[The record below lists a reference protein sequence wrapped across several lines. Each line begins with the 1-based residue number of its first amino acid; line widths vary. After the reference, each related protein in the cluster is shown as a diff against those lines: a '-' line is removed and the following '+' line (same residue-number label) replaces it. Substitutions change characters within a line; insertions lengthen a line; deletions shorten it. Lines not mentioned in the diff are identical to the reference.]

1 MSADET
7 SIRYVCPFCDWD
19 GSSPKSVKSHVS
31 STKKGDHIGVNGYTM
46 HRTIETTEDPSRL
59 PMIDRIRRAA
69 QQFDEPLDKD
79 NADKVAE
86 AASDTEE
93 DLADYVSRYMVLRI
107 WKEAGYDVDIFGRT
121 SLYYDDVT
129 DKQKTALNYL
139 YHTNLTHAEIDEKFD
154 TGTNYTTKTN
164 QKYGYMTRPKFVCDK
179 LKQND
184 PTTEN
189 DSDDQTT
196 ENNQIT
202 IGNKKLRA
210 LEAAGVEHK
219 VEVDIKDD
227 QFEAVKK
234 LIESGYSDIAEEI
247 FEE

>member
-7 SIRYVCPFCDWD
+7 SVRYVCPFCDWD
-19 GSSPKSVKSHVS
+19 GPSPKSVKSHVS

-46 HRTIETTEDPSRL
+46 DRTIETTEDPSRL

-79 NADKVAE
+79 DADEVAE

-107 WKEAGYDVDIFGRT
+107 WKEAGYNVQIHGPT
-121 SLYYDDVT
+121 SLYYDDLT
-129 DKQKTALNYL
+129 DKQKTVLEYL
-139 YHTNLTHAEIDEKFD
+139 YHTDLSHAEIDEQVGVTAK
-154 TGTNYTTKTN
+154 YTSRLN
-164 QKYGYMTRPKFVCDK
+164 RKYSYMMHQKFVCDE

-184 PTTEN
+184 PTAEN
-189 DSDDQTT
+189 DSDDQPT

-202 IGNKKLRA
+202 LGNKKLRA